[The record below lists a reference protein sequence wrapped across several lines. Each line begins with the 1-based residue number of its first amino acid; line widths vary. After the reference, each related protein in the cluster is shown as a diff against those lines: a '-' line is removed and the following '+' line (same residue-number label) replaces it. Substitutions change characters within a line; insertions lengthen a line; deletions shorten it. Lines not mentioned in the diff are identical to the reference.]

1 MFITIDQI
9 ICLKTVYE
17 EGSISK
23 AAEKL
28 FRAKSAINYSLN
40 NLEEQLGF
48 KVLDK
53 SGYRPRLTPKG
64 EEFIYKSKALTKEYD
79 LFLENCQNIF
89 SGIEMKLSLSAS
101 SMCSLDGI
109 YNVIKEAMSKY
120 PSTEITLHREI
131 LSGEKMLEEDQ
142 VDLALFENLNN
153 KESYEHKS
161 LGHFKIPLVISSEHP
176 FAKLKK
182 KDQTRENLIK
192 YPHII
197 QRSTMR
203 EQMLNRSIDDQ
214 EIKWEVTDT
223 LSKKELIEQGLGWG
237 RLSDHMIKNELKKKK
252 LIHLKHL
259 DVEPTMEVFLCRK
272 RNRVHGEV
280 NNFIWN
286 SF

>member
-1 MFITIDQI
+1 MIITIDQI

-23 AAEKL
+23 AADKL

-53 SGYRPRLTPKG
+53 SAYRPKLTPKG
-64 EEFIYKSKALTKEYD
+64 EEFLFKSKSLTKEYD

-89 SGIEMKLSLSAS
+89 SGVEMKLSLSAS
-101 SMCSLDGI
+101 SMCSLEEL
-109 YNVIKEAMSKY
+109 YKVIKSAMNKY
-120 PSTEITLHREI
+120 PTTEIVMHREV
-131 LSGEKMLEEDQ
+131 LSGEKMLEEDL

-153 KESYEHKS
+153 KESYEYKK
-161 LGHFKIPLVISSEHP
+161 LETFKLPLVIASDHP
-176 FAKLKK
+176 FLKLNK
-182 KDQTRENLIK
+182 KDQTRKNLIK
-192 YPHII
+192 HPHII

-203 EQMLNRSIDDQ
+203 DFALNRSIED
-214 EIKWEVTDT
+214 EELKWEVTDI

-237 RLSDHMIKNELKKKK
+237 RLSDHMITGLLKKKK
-252 LIHLKHL
+252 LTHLKHL
-259 DVEPTMEVFLCRK
+259 DVEPKMEVFLCRK
-272 RNRVHGEV
+272 RHKVHGEV

-286 SF
+286 CF

>member
-9 ICLKTVYE
+9 ICLRTVYE

-28 FRAKSAINYSLN
+28 FRAKSAINYALN

-53 SGYRPRLTPKG
+53 SPYRPRLTPKG
-64 EEFIYKSKALTKEYD
+64 EEFLFKSKKLSKEYN

-89 SGIEMKLSLSAS
+89 SGVEMKLSLSAS
-101 SMCSLDGI
+101 SICSLDEI
-109 YNVIKEAMSKY
+109 YKVIKSAMKKY

-131 LSGEKMLEEDQ
+131 LSGEKMLEEDK

-153 KESYEHKS
+153 KESYEFKA
-161 LGHFKIPLVISSEHP
+161 LGNFKLPLVIASDHP
-176 FAKLKK
+176 FLQLSKK
-182 KDQTRENLIK
+182 NQTRDNLIK
-192 YPHII
+192 FPHII
-197 QRSTMR
+197 QRTTMR
-203 EQMLNRSIDDQ
+203 EQMLNRSIDNE
-214 EIKWEVTDT
+214 EIKWEVTDI

-237 RLSDHMIKNELKKKK
+237 RLSDHMIKEAIKKKE
-252 LIHLKHL
+252 LVHLKHL
-259 DVEPTMEVFLCRK
+259 DVDPTMEVFLCRK

-280 NNFIWN
+280 NNYIWN
-286 SF
+286 CF